1 MKKSNNLNDKLLTL
15 YQNYRIFNRH
25 LELNKFIAYPLS
37 NVLIEAILRS
47 CPYGN
52 LDLAIM
58 ICRILSD
65 DLIICKMA

>member
-1 MKKSNNLNDKLLTL
+1 MRNLNDRFFDTYLD
-15 YQNYRIFNRH
+15 
-25 LELNKFIAYPLS
+25 LNKLITYPLS

-65 DLIICKMA
+65 DLSTCKMA